1 MKKIVLAITLTFV
14 SYLSF
19 SQTQKIGYVYDDY
32 IMVNY
37 HQVKALQT
45 EVSNKRD
52 ELTKQLE
59 EKNNAYQERYAKYQA
74 SLKSIEN
81 LTTESLNASLQ
92 EVKDLKKVMDDF
104 QVSAEA
110 ELQTLITTKYQ
121 VIRENVDA
129 ATKKV
134 AAEKGYKI
142 VFRRNVDASNRES
155 TPVLL
160 YANDNGR
167 DNLSDAVLIKLGST
181 PPAKPQ
187 ETTTPAKTTP
197 STAKKPAP
205 KKQ

>member
-59 EKNNAYQERYAKYQA
+59 EKNNAYQERYAQYQA

-104 QVSAEA
+104 QASAEA

-187 ETTTPAKTTP
+187 ETTTPAKTAP
-197 STAKKPAP
+197 STAKKPTP